1 MTSPVISVIIPAYNH
16 ERFVGAA
23 VESVLTQTFRDLE
36 LIVID
41 DGSTDGTA
49 AAVKQFQ
56 DPRLTYHYQSNQD
69 AYNAMNKGLGL
80 ARGQFIAI
88 LNSDDIYA
96 PNRLEVLLDHQ
107 HRTQAACLFTD
118 VAPIDAAGRPITGD
132 EHYWHRWHRKNRQ
145 FYFDCGDLFVAF
157 LKGNLMVTTSNLFLT
172 SEAAR
177 TIGPFA
183 PLRYLHDYDY
193 IFRVLLAFPKRV
205 VYLHDAP
212 LLHYRLHDHN
222 TLRQNALIARE
233 QNRDL
238 VRKYMLAS
246 LPENVRAQAAAGAD
260 RLSELERELESVRRQ
275 MRIPPPLRPAAN
287 MLYRLLFK

>member
-1 MTSPVISVIIPAYNH
+1 MSSPVISVIIPAYNH

-23 VESVLTQTFRDLE
+23 VDSVLTQTFRDLE

-56 DPRLTYHYQSNQD
+56 DPRLTYHYQPNQD
-69 AYNAMNKGLGL
+69 AYNALNNGMRL

-107 HRTQAACLFTD
+107 RRTQAACLFTD

-132 EHYWHRWHRKNRQ
+132 GHYWHRWHRKNRQ

-183 PLRYLHDYDY
+183 PLRYLHDYDF

-222 TLRQNALIARE
+222 TLSQNALVARE

-246 LPENVRAQAAAGAD
+246 LPENFRAQAAAGAD
-260 RLSELERELESVRRQ
+260 RLAELERELESVRRQ
-275 MRIPPPLRPAAN
+275 MRIPPPLRPAMN
-287 MLYRLLFK
+287 TLYRLLFK

>member
-23 VESVLTQTFRDLE
+23 VDSVLTQTFHDLE

-49 AAVKQFQ
+49 TIVKQFQ

-69 AYNAMNKGLGL
+69 AYNALNNGIGL

-107 HRTQAACLFTD
+107 RRTQAACLFTD
-118 VAPIDAAGRPITGD
+118 VDPIDAAGRHIPENG
-132 EHYWHRWHRKNRQ
+132 HYWHRWHRKNRQ
-145 FYFDCGDLFVAF
+145 FYFECGDLFVAF
-157 LKGNLMVTTSNLFLT
+157 LKGNFMVTTSNLFLS
-172 SEAAR
+172 SEAVR
-177 TIGPFA
+177 TIGHFA

-193 IFRVLLAFPKRV
+193 IFRVLLAFPARV

-212 LLHYRLHDHN
+212 LLHYRLHGHN
-222 TLRQNALIARE
+222 TLNQNALIARE

-246 LPENVRAQAAAGAD
+246 LPENCRARAATGSD
-260 RLSELERELESVRRQ
+260 RLAELERELESVRRQ
-275 MRIPPPLRPAAN
+275 MRIPPPLRPAMN
-287 MLYRLLFK
+287 TLYRLLFK